1 MAMKSAASPKLLSTS
16 IQSTSLLSTV
26 LLSSLLLTACSSGKQ
41 PERFDELT
49 QQGAHSLCLNQDA
62 SFAFAGSIH
71 HGGSL
76 WRIQPFDR
84 LYNWNH
90 QAGKNSSIV
99 SCDFSPEGEFVAT
112 TDNRSIALWNT
123 KTGEAIWL
131 WNAPGDIH
139 DISLSSNGQYAL
151 LAMADYTATLFDIK
165 NGGIKRTLRHE
176 GIVYDV
182 SMDKQGKLAASAS
195 DDSTA
200 RIWDLNSGKQL
211 HLLKHDNQVR
221 SAEISADGRL
231 VFTSALGDPGRLWD
245 ARTGKVI
252 KEFPITSGFFNSAR
266 FSKDSSQL
274 LTGSSAGKIQL
285 WETKTAEL
293 KNSWQAVPRNK
304 WVSNNVL
311 IEDVAFAKQGYVA
324 SGSNGRIFYLK

>member
-1 MAMKSAASPKLLSTS
+1 MKSAAIPKLLATL
-16 IQSTSLLSTV
+16 IPPTV
-26 LLSSLLLTACSSGKQ
+26 ILSSLLLTACGTGKQ
-41 PERFDELT
+41 PERFDELAS
-49 QQGAHSLCLNQDA
+49 QGVHSLCLNHDG

-76 WRIQPFDR
+76 WRLQPFDR

-99 SCDFSPEGEFVAT
+99 TCAFSPEGNFVAT
-112 TDNRSIALWNT
+112 TDNRSIALWNST
-123 KTGEAIWL
+123 TGEAIWL
-131 WNAPGDIH
+131 WNAPGDIK

-165 NGGIKRTLRHE
+165 NGGIKRTLRHD
-176 GIVYDV
+176 GIVSDV
-182 SMDKQGKLAASAS
+182 SMDQQGIFAASAS
-195 DDSTA
+195 DDSSV
-200 RIWDLNSGKQL
+200 RIWDINSGQQIQRLEHGNK
-211 HLLKHDNQVR
+211 VR
-221 SAEISADGRL
+221 TAEISADGHL

-245 ARTGKVI
+245 RASGQVI
-252 KEFPITSGFFNSAR
+252 NEFPINSGFYSSVR
-266 FSKDSSQL
+266 FSKNGSKL

-285 WETKTAEL
+285 WETKTAKL
-293 KNSWQAVPRNK
+293 KQTWQAVPKNK

>member
-1 MAMKSAASPKLLSTS
+1 MKSAETLKLICPL
-16 IQSTSLLSTV
+16 
-26 LLSSLLLTACSSGKQ
+26 LLSSLLLSACDTGKQ
-41 PERFDELT
+41 PQRFDELT
-49 QQGAHSLCLNQDA
+49 KQGAHSLCLNHDA
-62 SFAFAGSIH
+62 SYAFAGSIH

-76 WRIQPFDR
+76 WRLQPFDR

-99 SCDFSPEGEFVAT
+99 SCDFSPEGNFVAT

-131 WNAPGDIH
+131 WNAPGDIQ
-139 DISLSSNGQYAL
+139 DISLSNNGQYAL

-182 SMDKQGKLAASAS
+182 SIDQKGKFAASAS
-195 DDSTA
+195 DDSSV
-200 RIWDLNSGKQL
+200 RIWDLNSGKEIQ
-211 HLLKHDNQVR
+211 HIEHKNQVR
-221 SAEISADGRL
+221 SAEISPDGNW
-231 VFTSALGDPGRLWD
+231 VFTSAQGESGKLWNAKD
-245 ARTGKVI
+245 GKLI
-252 KEFPITSGFFNSAR
+252 SEFPINSGFYNSAR
-266 FSKDSSQL
+266 FNKEGTQL

-285 WETKTAEL
+285 WQAKTAKLE
-293 KNSWQAVPRNK
+293 NTWQAIPRNK

-311 IEDVAFAKQGYVA
+311 IEDLAFAKQGYVA
-324 SGSNGRIFYLK
+324 SGSNGRVFYLK

>member
-1 MAMKSAASPKLLSTS
+1 MKSAASAKPLSKL
-16 IQSTSLLSTV
+16 I
-26 LLSSLLLTACSSGKQ
+26 LSSVIFFSIFLTACGIGKQ
-41 PERFDELT
+41 PERFDDLT
-49 QQGAHSLCLNQDA
+49 KQGAHSLCLNHDA

-90 QAGKNSSIV
+90 QAGENSSII
-99 SCDFSPEGEFVAT
+99 SCDFSPEGNFVAT
-112 TDNRSIALWNT
+112 TDNRSIALWSS

-131 WNAPGDIH
+131 WTAPGDIQ

-151 LAMADYTATLFDIK
+151 LAMTDYTATLFDIK

-182 SMDKQGKLAASAS
+182 SIDNQGQYAASAS
-195 DDSTA
+195 DDSSV
-200 RIWDLNSGKQL
+200 RLWDLNSGKQIQRL
-211 HLLKHDNQVR
+211 EHDNQVR
-221 SAEISADGRL
+221 SAEISPDGKL
-231 VFTSALGDPGRLWD
+231 VFTSAHGEPGKLWN
-245 ARTGKVI
+245 TKSGKI
-252 KEFPITSGFFNSAR
+252 IREFPIKSGFYNSAR
-266 FSKDSSQL
+266 FNKNSTQL

-285 WETKTAEL
+285 WETKTAKL
-293 KNSWQAVPRNK
+293 KNTWQAVPRNK

>member
-1 MAMKSAASPKLLSTS
+1 MKSAIPPYFLPA
-16 IQSTSLLSTV
+16 I
-26 LLSSLLLTACSSGKQ
+26 LLSSLCLTACGTGKQ

-49 QQGAHSLCLNQDA
+49 QQGAHSLCLNHNA

-76 WRIQPFDR
+76 WRMQPFDR

-99 SCDFSPEGEFVAT
+99 SCDFSPEGNFVAT
-112 TDNRSIALWNT
+112 TDNRSIALWDT
-123 KTGEAIWL
+123 RSGEATWL

-139 DISLSSNGQYAL
+139 DISLSNNGQYAL

-182 SMDKQGKLAASAS
+182 SIDQQGKLAASAS
-195 DDSTA
+195 DDSSV
-200 RIWDLNSGKQL
+200 RIWDLNSGKKIQQL
-211 HLLKHDNQVR
+211 EHNNQVR
-221 SAEISADGRL
+221 SAEISPNGKL
-231 VFTSALGDPGRLWD
+231 VFTSAHGESGKLWSTK
-245 ARTGKVI
+245 TGKLLRELPN
-252 KEFPITSGFFNSAR
+252 KSGFYNSAR
-266 FSKDSSQL
+266 FSKDSTQL

-285 WETKTAEL
+285 WETKTAKLE
-293 KNSWQAVPRNK
+293 NTWQAVPKNK
-304 WVSNNVL
+304 WISNNVL

-324 SGSNGRIFYLK
+324 SGSNGRVFYLK